1 MGIKYL
7 YYYALG
13 KFDCA
18 IGNEALEGQSEAY
31 YDGYNDQYQNEQ
43 NQGAEEWKHQNQLT
57 SWQQLYARRKAIW
70 VGQLKIHLTRS
81 LNQAMLT

>member
-1 MGIKYL
+1 MVRLNPIINLTAPSGAFAVGGNMGIKYL

-43 NQGAEEWKHQNQLT
+43 NQGAEE
-57 SWQQLYARRKAIW
+57 
-70 VGQLKIHLTRS
+70 
-81 LNQAMLT
+81 